1 MIGINEYVFVFPES
15 NTNDNIC
22 ETELNWILFNS
33 IHNTWIS
40 QAYVH
45 VFDCETITLKYVN
58 IFEHTE
64 IAEPIYEVVVEPSLK
79 NNRVDDNCAGHSR
92 KIWKESALST
102 RYSETS

>member
-1 MIGINEYVFVFPES
+1 M
-15 NTNDNIC
+15 
-22 ETELNWILFNS
+22 
-33 IHNTWIS
+33 
-40 QAYVH
+40 H

-92 KIWKESALST
+92 KI
-102 RYSETS
+102 